1 MSKLLMSKE
10 EVFLSDHLQIAPIS
24 SPVLLDSCRS
34 ILGIRNG
41 LKKNTDLGRR
51 MRNFFINQ
59 VSCSVLP
66 CYLLVCLYGPQ
77 TRVYLWNLQFI
88 SASYKAM
95 FSGNVDDCFRL
106 GIQIQP
112 KFLKLYTDFYSS
124 DIIIASPLG
133 LRTVLDSARYVNM
146 DGITF
151 GCTYSVTVY

>member
-1 MSKLLMSKE
+1 MSKE
-10 EVFLSDHLQIAPIS
+10 EEY
-24 SPVLLDSCRS
+24 
-34 ILGIRNG
+34 LGH
-41 LKKNTDLGRR
+41 KKR
-51 MRNFFINQ
+51 FKEE
-59 VSCSVLP
+59 
-66 CYLLVCLYGPQ
+66 YGSWEKNEKLFHKP
-77 TRVYLWNLQFI
+77 
-88 SASYKAM
+88 ASYKAM

>member
-1 MSKLLMSKE
+1 MTNNAKSHQDDMNDLDIGDCRDQGFTRPKVLILLPFRSSAFKVVDVMSKLLMSKE
-10 EVFLSDHLQIAPIS
+10 EEY
-24 SPVLLDSCRS
+24 
-34 ILGIRNG
+34 LGH
-41 LKKNTDLGRR
+41 KKR
-51 MRNFFINQ
+51 FKEE
-59 VSCSVLP
+59 
-66 CYLLVCLYGPQ
+66 YGSWEKNEKLFHKP
-77 TRVYLWNLQFI
+77 
-88 SASYKAM
+88 ASYKAM